1 MSYFYFCFESINV
14 FIILED
20 NKKMDHKI
28 NVSLEEIYQTIQN
41 VDSYKVL
48 EPKWVSIKQSFKKKT
63 MEGNGCKL
71 FNNLY
76 FLTNYCIIKVQV

>member
-48 EPKWVSIKQSFKKKT
+48 EPKWVSIKQSFKKKN
-63 MEGNGCKL
+63 NGR
-71 FNNLY
+71 
-76 FLTNYCIIKVQV
+76 

>member
-1 MSYFYFCFESINV
+1 MSYFYFCFELINV

-20 NKKMDHKI
+20 NQKMDHKI

-48 EPKWVSIKQSFKKKT
+48 EPKWVSIKQSFKKKN
-63 MEGNGCKL
+63 NGR
-71 FNNLY
+71 
-76 FLTNYCIIKVQV
+76 

>member
-48 EPKWVSIKQSFKKKT
+48 EPKWVSIKQSFKKKKQWKV
-63 MEGNGCKL
+63 MDVN
-71 FNNLY
+71 
-76 FLTNYCIIKVQV
+76 FLIIYIF